1 MRDLLNVIW
10 VIFIIFLLS
19 IIGSGTFHR
28 IAFHRIIF
36 HRITFHRMILHRI
49 TFHRMVTFH
58 RIMVLFIE
66 WLLFIEFCHCTIF
79 LRMKTKKKK
88 QVTMQKMSFNIFF
101 DLGVTVTLY
110 HVLIKFDCS

>member
-1 MRDLLNVIW
+1 MNYVIN
-10 VIFIIFLLS
+10 IK
-19 IIGSGTFHR
+19 IGSGTFHR

-36 HRITFHRMILHRI
+36 HRITFHRMTLHRITFHRIAFHRMVTFHRI

-58 RIMVLFIE
+58 RILSLYDFSE
-66 WLLFIEFCHCTIF
+66 NENQ
-79 LRMKTKKKK
+79 KKE